1 MPRAS
6 WQAYI
11 ALMRTSEIEGE
22 VTGVLLAGGRSS
34 RMGGREKA
42 LLDIGGK
49 PMLLHVLT
57 RLRPQV
63 GRIVIN
69 ANGDPARFSGYC
81 LPVVADSIEGY
92 AGPLAGLHAG
102 FAWARRETPEARF
115 VASVPVD
122 CPFLPLDLVGRLK
135 AALLDNN
142 SSCAIAASKGE
153 RHPVAGLWRVELA
166 DALAETL
173 KQNVLALHRFADAQ
187 GCAIADFAPVHIGG
201 VSIDPFFNVNAPADL
216 ERARSLF
223 ATENAR
229 G

>member
-1 MPRAS
+1 
-6 WQAYI
+6 
-11 ALMRTSEIEGE
+11 MRTSEIDAE

-102 FAWARRETPEARF
+102 MVWALSETPEARF
-115 VASVPVD
+115 IASVPID

-135 AALLDNN
+135 AALVDAD

-153 RHPVAGLWRVELA
+153 RHPVAGIWRVELA
-166 DALAETL
+166 GALAETL
-173 KQNVLALHRFADAQ
+173 EQNVLALHRFADAQ
-187 GCAIADFAPVHIGG
+187 GCAVADFAPVSVGG
-201 VSIDPFFNVNAPADL
+201 VSVDPFFNVNAPADL
-216 ERARSLF
+216 EKARALF
-223 ATENAR
+223 ADETAR

>member
-1 MPRAS
+1 
-6 WQAYI
+6 
-11 ALMRTSEIEGE
+11 MRPSEIDSE

-81 LPVVADSIEGY
+81 LPVVADDIEGY

-102 FAWARRETPEARF
+102 MAWARTETPDAKF
-115 VASVPVD
+115 IASVPVD
-122 CPFLPLDLVGRLK
+122 SPFLPLDLVARLK
-135 AALLDNN
+135 AALIAADAP
-142 SSCAIAASKGE
+142 CAIAASGGE
-153 RHPVAGLWRVELA
+153 RHPVAGLWRVELLKA
-166 DALAETL
+166 VSESLA
-173 KQNVLALHRFADAQ
+173 QNVRALHRFADSHASAVAEF
-187 GCAIADFAPVHIGG
+187 GPVDVGNAK
-201 VSIDPFFNVNAPADL
+201 VDPFFNVNAPADL
-216 ERARSLF
+216 EKARALF
-223 ATENAR
+223 LAEAHR

>member
-1 MPRAS
+1 
-6 WQAYI
+6 
-11 ALMRTSEIEGE
+11 MRTSEIDAE

-69 ANGDPARFSGYC
+69 ANGDPARFSGHC
-81 LPVVADSIEGY
+81 LPVVADSVEGY

-102 FAWARRETPEARF
+102 IAWALSETPEARY

-122 CPFLPLDLVGRLK
+122 SPFLPLDLVARLK
-135 AALLDNN
+135 AALIAKGAP
-142 SSCAIAASKGE
+142 CAIAASKGE
-153 RHPVAGLWRVELA
+153 RHPVAGLWRTDLVGAVAKSLQQ
-166 DALAETL
+166 D
-173 KQNVLALHRFADAQ
+173 VRALHRFADAQ
-187 GCAIADFAPVHIGG
+187 GCAVADFAPAEIGG
-201 VSIDPFFNVNAPADL
+201 ANVDPFFNVNAPADL
-216 ERARSLF
+216 DKARALF
-223 ATENAR
+223 AAETAR

>member
-1 MPRAS
+1 
-6 WQAYI
+6 
-11 ALMRTSEIEGE
+11 MRTGDIDSE

-49 PMLLHVLT
+49 PILLHVLS

-63 GRIVIN
+63 DRIIIN
-69 ANGDPARFSGYC
+69 ANGDPARFSGHC

-102 FAWARRETPEARF
+102 IEWARRETPEAKYI
-115 VASVPVD
+115 A
-122 CPFLPLDLVGRLK
+122 RLK
-135 AALLDNN
+135 AALLAKDAP
-142 SSCAIAASKGE
+142 CAIAASKGE
-153 RHPVAGLWRVELA
+153 RHPVAGLWRFELA
-166 DALAETL
+166 DALAEQL

-187 GCAIADFAPVHIGG
+187 GCAVADFGPVEIGG
-201 VSIDPFFNVNAPADL
+201 AAIDPFFNVNAPADL
-216 ERARSLF
+216 EKARALF
-223 ATENAR
+223 ATETAR